1 MLDDAWKPQGFSFRL
16 CLDSGVVH
24 LLGFH
29 WQKPFHL
36 QKERVKTPERRS
48 LYEILRKG
56 RNQSPTF
63 NTFRNLAEARS
74 NRRTRWQRG
83 RRRKTDATIYVHR
96 KQKWNFWEEK
106 KHTHTNLVDHATNR
120 RIVLTEHGLMPS
132 AKTKSCNRAAVHMQ
146 CSWQPPNQ
154 LNDETRTPGWYLP
167 TAHTPSSLFVLFKIR
182 RRKTPEARCSS
193 VMRFTK
199 DQVLHDLQQNQN
211 SQNVRRQH

>member
-36 QKERVKTPERRS
+36 QKERVQTPERRS
-48 LYEILRKG
+48 LYEILGKG

-63 NTFRNLAEARS
+63 NAFRSLAEARS
-74 NRRTRWQRG
+74 NRRTRWQRRR

-106 KHTHTNLVDHATNR
+106 KSTNMVYHATNR

-132 AKTKSCNRAAVHMQ
+132 AKTKSCNRAAVHTH

-167 TAHTPSSLFVLFKIR
+167 TAHTSSSLFLLVKIR
-182 RRKTPEARCSS
+182 RRNPQKSGVRLWCASRKTRCY
-193 VMRFTK
+193 TI
-199 DQVLHDLQQNQN
+199 
-211 SQNVRRQH
+211 